1 MATTKLYHAFP
12 PLSMRKKTE
21 LVNFLNTYQ
30 ENPEL
35 DLSIIKHLVDY
46 ALKEIYSF
54 GGFIVTEEDDQ
65 KIIGVMVI
73 NNTGMQG
80 YMPNNLIVASAFIPG
95 MLMQGARK
103 RLIQKVMHFTKGDT
117 AYLINSPQEKEQ
129 LQKNLGIKTF
139 QL

>member
-95 MLMQGARK
+95 MLIQGASK
-103 RLIQKVMHFTKGDT
+103 RLIQKAIHFTKGDI